1 MTFAITQSCCNDAH
15 CVSVC
20 PVNCIHPTPDEPG
33 FGQTE
38 MLFIDPR
45 SCIDCGACA
54 SACPVDAIFPV
65 EKLTAP
71 LAHFAERNRAWYEGR
86 PVDPGWAPSRFPR
99 SLPTSFAG
107 LRVAIIGTGP
117 AACYT
122 AQTVLRTTE
131 AHVTMIDRERVAGG
145 LVRYGVAPDHPST
158 KRVAET
164 FSWLYHHPRLS
175 VRLGTEVGVDVTLES
190 LRRTH
195 HAVVAAVGAPDDRRL
210 GIPGESLA
218 GSLSAGDFSRW
229 VNGHP
234 DATAPDLGV
243 ERAVVVGN
251 GNVALDVARLLV
263 SDPTTLPVDLDP
275 RVRATLLFSRI
286 REVLIL
292 GRRGPEHAAYTGS
305 ELEALRHLPG
315 VSLVVDDTTGVAEAV
330 DAAVGGPASMLRG
343 LDRERVDWDSAPGP
357 RRIVLR
363 FGSTP
368 NAVLG
373 ATGVTGVRLRG
384 ADGQDVPAGLVITSI
399 GRVGRALRG
408 MPFDEA
414 AGRVP
419 HERGRVI
426 DPVTTAPVPGL
437 YVVGWAKR
445 GPTGGIGANRFDAE
459 ETVNAL
465 LDDTLAGVLPAPTAT
480 PSRRR
485 GMMAGW
491 TTATRTATA

>member
-20 PVNCIHPTPDEPG
+20 PVNCIHPTPDEPD
-33 FGQTE
+33 FGHTE

-65 EKLTAP
+65 DKLTAP
-71 LAHFAERNRAWYEGR
+71 LAHYAERNRVWYDGR
-86 PVDPGWAPSRFPR
+86 PAYPDWAPSRFPR
-99 SLPTSFAG
+99 SLPASFAG

-158 KRVAET
+158 KRVGET
-164 FSWLYHHPRLS
+164 FAWLFQHPRLC
-175 VRLGTEVGVDVTLES
+175 VQLGTEVGVDVTLAELRES
-190 LRRTH
+190 H

-210 GIPGESLA
+210 GITGESLP
-218 GSLSAGDFSRW
+218 GSLPAGDFSRW

-234 DATAPDLGV
+234 DATAPDLGM

-263 SDPTTLPVDLDP
+263 SDPETLPTGLDP
-275 RVRATLLFSRI
+275 LVRAALQVSRVR
-286 REVLIL
+286 EVVVL

-315 VSLVVDDTTGVAEAV
+315 VALVVDDTPGVAETIAAAGPAGALHAV
-330 DAAVGGPASMLRG
+330 ERERIDWDAAP
-343 LDRERVDWDSAPGP
+343 DR

-368 NAVLG
+368 QEILG
-373 ATGVTGVRLRG
+373 TTRVTGVRLHG
-384 ADGQDVPAGLVITSI
+384 AAGRDLPAGLVVTSI
-399 GRVGRALRG
+399 GRVGRALPG
-408 MPFDEA
+408 MPFDED

-419 HERGRVI
+419 HQRGRVV
-426 DPVTTAPVPGL
+426 DPETTAPVPGL

-445 GPTGGIGANRFDAE
+445 DPTGGIGANRFDAE
-459 ETVNAL
+459 ETVDAL
-465 LDDTLAGVLPAPTAT
+465 LDDALAGALPTPMSA

-491 TTATRTATA
+491 AAATRTTTA

>member
-20 PVNCIHPTPDEPG
+20 PVNCIHPTPDEPD
-33 FGQTE
+33 FGRTE
-38 MLFIDPR
+38 MLYIDPR

-54 SACPVDAIFPV
+54 SACPVDAIFPID
-65 EKLTAP
+65 KLTAP
-71 LAHFAERNRAWYEGR
+71 LAHFAERNRAHYEGR
-86 PVDPGWAPSRFPR
+86 PADPAWAPSRFAR

-158 KRVAET
+158 KRVGET
-164 FSWLYHHPRLS
+164 FAWLFHHPRLS
-175 VRLGTEVGVDVTLES
+175 LRLGTEVGADVTLAE
-190 LRRTH
+190 LRRSH
-195 HAVVAAVGAPDDRRL
+195 HAVIAAVGAPDDRRL
-210 GIPGESLA
+210 GIPGESLP

-234 DATAPDLGV
+234 DATAPDLAV

-263 SDPTTLPVDLDP
+263 SDPETLPSELDP
-275 RVRATLLFSRI
+275 QVRAALQASRVR
-286 REVLIL
+286 EVVVL
-292 GRRGPEHAAYTGS
+292 GRRGPEHAAYTWA

-315 VSLVVDDTTGVAEAV
+315 VGLVVDDTPGVAETIAAAGPAGALHGV
-330 DAAVGGPASMLRG
+330 EREHIDWDAAPDA
-343 LDRERVDWDSAPGP
+343 

-368 NAVLG
+368 QEILG
-373 ATGVTGVRLRG
+373 ATRVVGVRLHGVAGRDL
-384 ADGQDVPAGLVITSI
+384 AAGLVVTSI

-408 MPFDEA
+408 MPFDED

-419 HERGRVI
+419 HQEGRVI
-426 DPVTTAPVPGL
+426 DPETTAPVPGL

-459 ETVNAL
+459 ETVDAL
-465 LDDTLAGVLPAPTAT
+465 LDDALAGVLEAPTSA

-491 TTATRTATA
+491 AAATKTTTA